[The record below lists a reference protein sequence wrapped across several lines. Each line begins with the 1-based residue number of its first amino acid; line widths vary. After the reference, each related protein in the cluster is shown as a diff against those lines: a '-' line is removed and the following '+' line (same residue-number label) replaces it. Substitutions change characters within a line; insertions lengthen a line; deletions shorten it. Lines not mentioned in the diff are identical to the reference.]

1 MDNIMDINLELYRV
15 FREVAKNG
23 NISKAAD
30 KLYISQSAVSQAIMR
45 LESKIEGR
53 LFDRSVRGVRLTAEG
68 AALYS
73 HVNDAIE
80 LIENAQKNFM
90 DMKNLDT
97 GSVKIGA
104 SDTICDLL
112 LLPALERFIS
122 KYPEIRIS
130 VTNRVTLET
139 LELLKHA
146 AVDIAFI
153 NLPVASDDALDIT
166 PVMTIHDCFVAG
178 GKYKHLAD
186 NIMSLSDLRK
196 YPVLMLE
203 KASNT
208 RRQMDL
214 FLAAKGIE
222 IEPAIEL
229 GSLTLLSAFAGIGLG
244 VAATIKEEARDM
256 LDKHELRALTFDE
269 ELPERHIGLARMK
282 NVGLSF
288 AAKAFIDELN
298 LSVAN

>member
-1 MDNIMDINLELYRV
+1 
-15 FREVAKNG
+15 
-23 NISKAAD
+23 
-30 KLYISQSAVSQAIMR
+30 
-45 LESKIEGR
+45 
-53 LFDRSVRGVRLTAEG
+53 
-68 AALYS
+68 
-73 HVNDAIE
+73 
-80 LIENAQKNFM
+80 
-90 DMKNLDT
+90 
-97 GSVKIGA
+97 
-104 SDTICDLL
+104 LL

-178 GKYKHLAD
+178 GKYRHLAD

-298 LSVAN
+298 LSVSD